1 LEATHT
7 TQSGQEPAH
16 VLVVSNETVGGH
28 KLLEAIEQRAA
39 RGPIRCT
46 VICPQRAPRQG
57 FVIYDDT
64 MRSAA
69 RVRLELTLERL
80 GELGIPAHGEVM
92 DVDPYIATQDAIR
105 EWGADEVIVSTYPYP
120 RSGVLRRD
128 LIERIEKWSGLPVQ
142 HVLVDLREEPLRHVL
157 VVASQT
163 VGGPELIKS
172 LERRATSSPHSFTVI
187 APQSGGD
194 DAAAETEERLEGT
207 LAALRRAGL
216 KVKGYVTHP
225 DPLTSIRNAFE
236 IQPADEI
243 VISTLPD
250 YKSRWLRGDLIG
262 QARRATGR
270 PVEHLVYDPDADRE
284 PAGVGAG
291 A

>member
-1 LEATHT
+1 MEATHST
-7 TQSGQEPAH
+7 HSGQEPAH

-28 KLLEAIEQRAA
+28 KLLEAIERRAA

-92 DVDPYIATQDAIR
+92 DVDPYIATQDAVR

-128 LIERIEKWSGLPVQ
+128 LIERIEKWSGLPVSSMCSWTSA
-142 HVLVDLREEPLRHVL
+142 RSRCAMCSSWPARPI
-157 VVASQT
+157 
-163 VGGPELIKS
+163 GGPELIQS

-187 APQSGGD
+187 APQTAMTTTRRDGGAPGA
-194 DAAAETEERLEGT
+194 DAGRAA
-207 LAALRRAGL
+207 
-216 KVKGYVTHP
+216 P
-225 DPLTSIRNAFE
+225 
-236 IQPADEI
+236 
-243 VISTLPD
+243 
-250 YKSRWLRGDLIG
+250 
-262 QARRATGR
+262 GR
-270 PVEHLVYDPDADRE
+270 PEGEGIRDPSRSR
-284 PAGVGAG
+284 
-291 A
+291 

>member
-1 LEATHT
+1 MEATHS

-28 KLLEAIEQRAA
+28 KLLEAIERRAA

-69 RVRLELTLERL
+69 RVRLELTLDRL

-128 LIERIEKWSGLPVQ
+128 LIERIEKWSGLPVSMCSSTSA
-142 HVLVDLREEPLRHVL
+142 RSRCAMCSSWP
-157 VVASQT
+157 A
-163 VGGPELIKS
+163 
-172 LERRATSSPHSFTVI
+172 RR
-187 APQSGGD
+187 SGG
-194 DAAAETEERLEGT
+194 R
-207 LAALRRAGL
+207 
-216 KVKGYVTHP
+216 
-225 DPLTSIRNAFE
+225 S
-236 IQPADEI
+236 
-243 VISTLPD
+243 
-250 YKSRWLRGDLIG
+250 
-262 QARRATGR
+262 
-270 PVEHLVYDPDADRE
+270 
-284 PAGVGAG
+284 
-291 A
+291 